1 MGLFK
6 KNKKNAEVNVD
17 GAAEQ
22 KDYKTPIVEGVE
34 SISGKYQ
41 EIMKEEKYIQSQI
54 SDIKENF
61 ADVTEGVVELGHIIN
76 ESKRAINNTANVA
89 TKFQNVKKDIFDS
102 VDNVKNEL
110 GVLKTSSDEVM
121 VSFNQMNEVFKEL
134 ESSVRD
140 IKECMN
146 GIISIANQ
154 TNLLSLN
161 ASIEAA
167 RAGEAGKG
175 FAVVADEVR
184 KLSEEIKNLIAVVDE
199 SIESVGEGTEKL
211 SESIVTSKTAVE
223 GTYGKVEVAFKIVDG
238 VQQSAASM
246 DEVCDEVNTSLSDT
260 QNEIRLLENYVE
272 NSQNKY
278 DRVSVCIDNIYAHEN
293 QKNAMYED
301 MSNII
306 QQIEPIVKEI

>member
-6 KNKKNAEVNVD
+6 KNKAT
-17 GAAEQ
+17 GADSTVEK
-22 KDYKTPIVEGVE
+22 KDYKTPAIEGVAFV
-34 SISGKYQ
+34 SDKYE
-41 EIMKEEKYIQSQI
+41 EIMKEEIYIQSQI
-54 SDIKENF
+54 NDIKENF
-61 ADVTEGVVELGHIIN
+61 SQVTDSVEELGRIID
-76 ESKRAINNTANVA
+76 ESKKAIDNTANVA
-89 TKFQNVKKDIFDS
+89 TQFQDVKNEIFDS
-102 VDNVKNEL
+102 VDNVKTEL

-184 KLSEEIKNLIAVVDE
+184 KLSEEIKNLIAAVDE
-199 SIESVGEGTEKL
+199 SIDSVEEGTEKL
-211 SESIVTSKTAVE
+211 SESIVTSKSALE
-223 GTYGKVEVAFKIVDG
+223 GTYHKVEVAFEIVDG

-246 DEVCDEVNTSLSDT
+246 DRVCDAVNVSLSDT
-260 QNEIRLLENYVE
+260 QNEISNLESYVE
-272 NSQNKY
+272 SSQNKY
-278 DRVSVCIDNIYAHEN
+278 DKVSVCIENIYVHEN
-293 QKNAMYED
+293 QKGVIYED
-301 MSNII
+301 MSNIL
-306 QQIEPIVKEI
+306 QQIEPIIKEI

>member
-6 KNKKNAEVNVD
+6 KNKDVKDEGVV
-17 GAAEQ
+17 EK
-22 KDYKTPIVEGVE
+22 KDYRTPALEGVTFV
-34 SISGKYQ
+34 SDKYE
-41 EIMKEEKYIQSQI
+41 EIMKEEIYIQSQI
-54 SDIKENF
+54 NDIKENF
-61 ADVTEGVVELGHIIN
+61 SQVTEGVQELGRIIDD
-76 ESKRAINNTANVA
+76 SKKAIDNTANVA
-89 TKFQNVKKDIFDS
+89 TQFQNVKNEIFES
-102 VDNVKNEL
+102 VDNVKTEL

-184 KLSEEIKNLIAVVDE
+184 KLSEEIKNLIAAVDE
-199 SIESVGEGTEKL
+199 SIDSVEEGTEKL
-211 SESIVTSKTAVE
+211 SESIVTSKTALE
-223 GTYGKVEVAFKIVDG
+223 GTYHKVEVAFEIVDG

-246 DEVCDEVNTSLSDT
+246 DKVCDDVNTSLSDT
-260 QNEIRLLENYVE
+260 QNEIINLESYVE

-278 DRVSVCIDNIYAHEN
+278 DRVATCIENIYVHEN
-293 QKNAMYED
+293 QKGVIYED
-301 MSNII
+301 MSNIL
-306 QQIEPIVKEI
+306 QQIEPIIKEI

>member
-1 MGLFK
+1 
-6 KNKKNAEVNVD
+6 
-17 GAAEQ
+17 
-22 KDYKTPIVEGVE
+22 
-34 SISGKYQ
+34 
-41 EIMKEEKYIQSQI
+41 MKEEIYIQSQI
-54 SDIKENF
+54 NDIKENF
-61 ADVTEGVVELGHIIN
+61 AQVTEGVEELGRIIN
-76 ESKRAINNTANVA
+76 DSRKAIDNTANVA
-89 TKFQNVKKDIFDS
+89 TQFQDVKNEIFES
-102 VDNVKNEL
+102 VDNVKTEL
-110 GVLKTSSDEVM
+110 GVLKTSSDDVM

-184 KLSEEIKNLIAVVDE
+184 KLSEEIKNLISAVDE
-199 SIESVGEGTEKL
+199 SIDSVEEGTEKL
-211 SESIVTSKTAVE
+211 SESIVTSKTALE
-223 GTYGKVEVAFKIVDG
+223 GTYHKVEVAFEIVDG

-246 DEVCDEVNTSLSDT
+246 DKVCDAVNTSLSDT
-260 QNEIRLLENYVE
+260 QSEIMNLENYVE

-278 DRVSVCIDNIYAHEN
+278 DKVAVCIENIYVHEN
-293 QKNAMYED
+293 HKGVIYED
-301 MSNII
+301 MSNIL
-306 QQIEPIVKEI
+306 QQIEPIIKEI

>member
-6 KNKKNAEVNVD
+6 KNKETKGEAVVEK
-17 GAAEQ
+17 
-22 KDYKTPIVEGVE
+22 KDYKTPAIEGVTFVSE
-34 SISGKYQ
+34 KYD
-41 EIMKEEKYIQSQI
+41 EIMKEEIYIQSQI
-54 SDIKENF
+54 NDIKENF
-61 ADVTEGVVELGHIIN
+61 AQVTDGVEELGRIIDV
-76 ESKRAINNTANVA
+76 SKKAVDNTANVA
-89 TKFQNVKKDIFDS
+89 TQFQDVKNEIFES
-102 VDNVKNEL
+102 VDNVKTEL
-110 GVLKTSSDEVM
+110 SVLKTSSDEVM

-184 KLSEEIKNLIAVVDE
+184 KLSEEIKNLISAVDE
-199 SIESVGEGTEKL
+199 SIDSVEEGTEKL
-211 SESIVTSKTAVE
+211 SESIVTSKTALE
-223 GTYGKVEVAFKIVDG
+223 GTYHKVEVAFKIVDG
-238 VQQSAASM
+238 VQESAASM
-246 DEVCDEVNTSLSDT
+246 DRVCDAVNTSLADT
-260 QNEIRLLENYVE
+260 QNEIMSLESYVE

-278 DRVSVCIDNIYAHEN
+278 DRVATCIENIYVHEN
-293 QKNAMYED
+293 QKGVIYED
-301 MSNII
+301 MSNVL
-306 QQIEPIVKEI
+306 QQIEPIIREI

>member
-6 KNKKNAEVNVD
+6 KNKDVKVENAVE
-17 GAAEQ
+17 E
-22 KDYKTPIVEGVE
+22 KDYKTPVIEGVE
-34 SISGKYQ
+34 GISGKYE
-41 EIMKEEKYIQSQI
+41 EIMKEEGYIQSQMD
-54 SDIKENF
+54 DIKENF
-61 ADVTEGVVELGHIIN
+61 SQVTDGVEELGRIISD
-76 ESKRAINNTANVA
+76 SKKALNNTADVA
-89 TKFQNVKKDIFDS
+89 TQFQGVKNAIFDS
-102 VDNVKNEL
+102 VDNVKTEL

-184 KLSEEIKNLIAVVDE
+184 KLSEEIKNLIAAVDE
-199 SIESVGEGTEKL
+199 SIDSVEEGTEKL
-211 SESIVTSKTAVE
+211 SESIVTSKTALE
-223 GTYGKVEVAFKIVDG
+223 GTYHKVEVAFEIVDG

-246 DEVCDEVNTSLSDT
+246 DSVCDAVNTSLSDT
-260 QNEIRLLENYVE
+260 QNEIMNLESYVE
-272 NSQNKY
+272 SSQNKY
-278 DRVSVCIDNIYAHEN
+278 DRVAVCIDNISEHAN

-301 MSNII
+301 MSNIL
-306 QQIEPIVKEI
+306 QQIEPIIKEM

>member
-6 KNKKNAEVNVD
+6 KNKDVKGEGVV
-17 GAAEQ
+17 EK
-22 KDYKTPIVEGVE
+22 KDYKTPALEGVAFVSE
-34 SISGKYQ
+34 KYE
-41 EIMKEEKYIQSQI
+41 EIMKEEIYIQSQI
-54 SDIKENF
+54 NDIKENF
-61 ADVTEGVVELGHIIN
+61 SQVTQGVEELGRIID
-76 ESKRAINNTANVA
+76 ESKNSLENTASVA
-89 TKFQNVKKDIFDS
+89 GQFQDVKNEIFESVDS
-102 VDNVKNEL
+102 VKTEL

-121 VSFNQMNEVFKEL
+121 VSFNQMNTVFREL

-184 KLSEEIKNLIAVVDE
+184 KLSEEIKNLISAVDE
-199 SIESVGEGTEKL
+199 SIDSVEEGTEKL
-211 SESIVTSKTAVE
+211 SESIVTSKTALE
-223 GTYGKVEVAFKIVDG
+223 GTYQKVEVAFKIVDG

-246 DEVCDEVNTSLSDT
+246 DRVCDAVNTSLSDT
-260 QNEIRLLENYVE
+260 QNEIMNLESYVE

-278 DRVSVCIDNIYAHEN
+278 DRVATCIENIYVHEN
-293 QKNAMYED
+293 QKGVIYED
-301 MSNII
+301 MSNIL
-306 QQIEPIVKEI
+306 QQIEPIIKEI

>member
-6 KNKKNAEVNVD
+6 KNKDVKGEDVV
-17 GAAEQ
+17 EK
-22 KDYKTPIVEGVE
+22 KDYKTPALEGVAFVSE
-34 SISGKYQ
+34 KYE
-41 EIMKEEKYIQSQI
+41 EIMKEEIYIQSQI
-54 SDIKENF
+54 NDIKENF
-61 ADVTEGVVELGHIIN
+61 SQVTQGVEELGRIID
-76 ESKRAINNTANVA
+76 ESKNSLENTASVA
-89 TKFQNVKKDIFDS
+89 GQFQDVKNEIFESVDS
-102 VDNVKNEL
+102 VKTEL

-121 VSFNQMNEVFKEL
+121 VSFNQMNTVFREL

-184 KLSEEIKNLIAVVDE
+184 KLSEEIKNLISAVDE
-199 SIESVGEGTEKL
+199 SIDSVEEGTEKL
-211 SESIVTSKTAVE
+211 SESIVTSKTALE
-223 GTYGKVEVAFKIVDG
+223 GTYQKVEVAFKIVDG

-246 DEVCDEVNTSLSDT
+246 DRVCDAVNTSLSDT
-260 QNEIRLLENYVE
+260 QNEIMNLESYVE

-278 DRVSVCIDNIYAHEN
+278 DRVATCIENIYVHEN
-293 QKNAMYED
+293 QKGVIYED
-301 MSNII
+301 MSNIL
-306 QQIEPIVKEI
+306 QQIEPIIKEI